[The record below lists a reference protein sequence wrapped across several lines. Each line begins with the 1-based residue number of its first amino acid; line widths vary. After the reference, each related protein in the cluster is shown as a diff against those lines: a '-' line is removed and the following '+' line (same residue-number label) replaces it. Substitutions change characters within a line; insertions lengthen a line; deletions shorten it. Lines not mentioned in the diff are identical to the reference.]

1 MICTVQVHTMYIRV
15 SFTWSKIILL
25 MDGSKNWTS
34 FHWVLCMSWL
44 MFELGLGD
52 ILVIM
57 MKQRTWTW
65 TSLNTQNDTK
75 NSKDSVCPV
84 HVHCTCPLKCQFCQF
99 STERLTTRQAYQKWY
114 LRGLV
119 YTKISYI
126 DIWAVKIPQT
136 TSISMMKCLRWI
148 KKDVCLAQWI
158 CLSAYSS
165 CWWNWK
171 LSLTRAP

>member
-1 MICTVQVHTMYIRV
+1 
-15 SFTWSKIILL
+15 
-25 MDGSKNWTS
+25 
-34 FHWVLCMSWL
+34 
-44 MFELGLGD
+44 
-52 ILVIM
+52 
-57 MKQRTWTW
+57 MKQDNSFNGWIKELNFI
-65 TSLNTQNDTK
+65 SLGPMHELTHVWAWIRRHPSDYDETTNVDVNEPEH
-75 NSKDSVCPV
+75 SKWDEKFQGFGMSSP
-84 HVHCTCPLKCQFCQF
+84 CTCPLKCQFCQF

-171 LSLTRAP
+171 LSLIRAP